1 MAAAESA
8 KRSQL
13 MPELE
18 PQDTDIKVEQ
28 KPQLKRTMDEESSE
42 NVSEVYISVYWETYY
57 KNEI

>member
-18 PQDTDIKVEQ
+18 PQDTDINVEQ
-28 KPQLKRTMDEESSE
+28 KPQHKRTIDEDGSE
-42 NVSEVYISVYWETYY
+42 RVSEVYISVHWETFY
-57 KNEI
+57 KNKI